1 MDKKLT
7 WFTIGSIVNINDLA
21 DENKGG
27 LESKM
32 LVRVKHLGGHEQI
45 YVYAGLNKLEAT
57 KDELILLFFVADE
70 SDNYYEIVEII

>member
-7 WFTIGSIVNINDLA
+7 WFTIGSIVNINDFA

-45 YVYAGLNKLEAT
+45 YVYVGLNKLE
-57 KDELILLFFVADE
+57 
-70 SDNYYEIVEII
+70 

>member
-7 WFTIGSIVNINDLA
+7 WFTIGSIVNINDFA

-45 YVYAGLNKLEAT
+45 YVGLNKLEAT
-57 KDELILLFFVADE
+57 KDELISFFFVADE
-70 SDNYYEIVEII
+70 SDNYYEIVEVI